1 MPTAET
7 AVSEYE
13 RERGKPM
20 PSKMHSRIQYHLIGT
35 FTAYEPEWM
44 GFSELALELE
54 GWEVTPDLCVYAQ
67 AGIDMTHEEVRV
79 DEPPRL
85 AVEIA
90 SPTQGTQELVDKAR
104 RLIEHGVESCWL
116 VQPALRTITI
126 FGDDGRSKTHSE
138 GQVSDPATG
147 IEVSLEDV
155 FRGMEA

>member
-7 AVSEYE
+7 AVSDYE

-20 PSKMHSRIQYHLIGT
+20 PSKQHGYVQARLSAA
-35 FTAYEPEWM
+35 FTAYEPEYV
-44 GFSELALELE
+44 GLSELTLELD
-54 GWEVTPDLCVYAQ
+54 GWEVTPDLCVYAR
-67 AGIDMTHEEVRV
+67 GDIDLTREEVRV

-104 RLIEHGVESCWL
+104 RLIEHGVASGWL

-138 GQVSDPATG
+138 GRVSDPATS